1 MINRKKLIF
10 VLLFSLWSMLG
21 CEADVANRVG
31 VSSSSFIIGLK
42 ALHGNFGLPADGSSQ
57 ATIRVELFTNAGL
70 LVDGEA
76 VVITTTLGTLA
87 NASAPTDPVTS
98 TTNGGALTVQTA
110 NGVAFATL
118 TSEAV
123 EGTAFVIASVE
134 NISATVAVPFV
145 NITTA
150 AN

>member
-1 MINRKKLIF
+1 MNKRKKLILA
-10 VLLFSLWSMLG
+10 LLFSLWSIMG

-42 ALHGNFGLPADGSSQ
+42 AIYGNFGLPADGSSQ

-70 LVDGEA
+70 LVDGQTVA
-76 VVITTTLGTLA
+76 LTTTLGTLA
-87 NASAPTDPVTS
+87 DTGATS
-98 TTNGGALTVQTA
+98 TTNGGALVVTTA
-110 NGVAFATL
+110 NGVAIATL

-123 EGTAFVIASVE
+123 SGTAFVVASVE

-145 NITTA
+145 NITSA
-150 AN
+150 AS

>member
-1 MINRKKLIF
+1 MSKTKRILGA
-10 VLLFSLWSMLG
+10 LLFSLWCLMG
-21 CEADVANRVG
+21 CESDVANRVG

-42 ALHGNFGLPADGSSQ
+42 AIHGNFGLPADGSSQ

-70 LVDGEA
+70 LVDGET
-76 VVITTTLGTLA
+76 VVLTTTLGTLA
-87 NASAPTDPVTS
+87 AGTVT
-98 TTNGGALTVQTA
+98 TA
-110 NGVAFATL
+110 NGVAITTL

>member
-21 CEADVANRVG
+21 CESDVANRVG

-42 ALHGNFGLPADGSSQ
+42 AIHGNFGLPADGSSQ

-70 LVDGEA
+70 LVDGE
-76 VVITTTLGTLA
+76 VVVLTTTLGTLA
-87 NASAPTDPVTS
+87 AATVT
-98 TTNGGALTVQTA
+98 TA
-110 NGVAFATL
+110 NGVAITTL
-118 TSEAV
+118 TSEAA
-123 EGTAFVIASVE
+123 EGTAFIVASVE

>member
-42 ALHGNFGLPADGSSQ
+42 AIHGNFGLPADGSSQ

-70 LVDGEA
+70 LVDGET
-76 VVITTTLGTLA
+76 VVLTTTLGTLA
-87 NASAPTDPVTS
+87 AATVT
-98 TTNGGALTVQTA
+98 TA
-110 NGVAFATL
+110 NGVAITTL

-123 EGTAFVIASVE
+123 EGTAFIVASVE